1 MVAALLERAR
11 LRTMFWLRT
20 AFAIAAMRGSSEAV
34 PPKIWS
40 RFALRVAWSHK
51 KVWRGIVGCAEL
63 GGGVVRVPGQ
73 ICERKKVCRFPCVI

>member
-40 RFALRVAWSHK
+40 RFALRVAWSHTM
-51 KVWRGIVGCAEL
+51 VRRGIVGCAEL
-63 GGGVVRVPGQ
+63 GGGGWSACPVKFVN
-73 ICERKKVCRFPCVI
+73 ERKSVVFLA